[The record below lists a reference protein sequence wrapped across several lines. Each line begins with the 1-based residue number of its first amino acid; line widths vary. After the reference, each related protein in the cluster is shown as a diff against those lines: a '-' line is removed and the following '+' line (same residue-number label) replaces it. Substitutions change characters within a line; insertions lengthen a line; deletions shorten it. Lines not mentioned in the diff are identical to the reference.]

1 MVAADKFDGA
11 VSDVF
16 VRVLG
21 ADVVIVFYLQTVFLP
36 TPGLADHVKKCQ
48 MTVRAIRKLYFVH
61 IVVLLSLTVKFQ
73 EK

>member
-21 ADVVIVFYLQTVFLP
+21 ADVVIVFYLQTVLFP
-36 TPGLADHVKKCQ
+36 TAGLANHVKECQ
-48 MTVRAIRKLYFVH
+48 MTVRAIRKMNFVH
-61 IVVLLSLTVKFQ
+61 LLPSPRF
-73 EK
+73 